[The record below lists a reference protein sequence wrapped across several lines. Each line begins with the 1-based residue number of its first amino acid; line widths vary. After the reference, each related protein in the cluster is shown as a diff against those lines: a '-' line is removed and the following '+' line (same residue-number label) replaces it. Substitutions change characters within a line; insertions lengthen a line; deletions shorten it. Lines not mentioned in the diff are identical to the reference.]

1 MNDVSLSSSWPASR
15 SAGTGRIDSVT
26 LASGTLS
33 LDGQT
38 VGTKLYSSR

>member
-1 MNDVSLSSSWPASR
+1 MNDFSLSSSCPASR